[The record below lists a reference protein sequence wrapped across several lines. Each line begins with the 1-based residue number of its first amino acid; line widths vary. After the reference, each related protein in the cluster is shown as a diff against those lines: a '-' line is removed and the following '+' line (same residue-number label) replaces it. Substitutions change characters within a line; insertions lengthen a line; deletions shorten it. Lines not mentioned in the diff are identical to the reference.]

1 MKKKTKLYFLGA
13 LLKKKAMSLL
23 TAAQFSRQRPL
34 DRGHAQALLAFLG
47 QSGPAG
53 ELRALRHQES
63 FSAGCFHASHVLFL
77 IVVLKK
83 VHVSRN
89 RGRVRMPASDIT
101 ATYPF
106 STYPVPDSFPT
117 SSHEIFTVA
126 QKHRDSLP
134 L

>member
-1 MKKKTKLYFLGA
+1 
-13 LLKKKAMSLL
+13 MSLL

-34 DRGHAQALLAFLG
+34 GRGHAQALLAFLG

-106 STYPVPDSFPT
+106 STYPVPD
-117 SSHEIFTVA
+117 IFYVPFLLCTA
-126 QKHRDSLP
+126 ALKAGCYFICFIDKDTELWELRL
-134 L
+134 LGKKK